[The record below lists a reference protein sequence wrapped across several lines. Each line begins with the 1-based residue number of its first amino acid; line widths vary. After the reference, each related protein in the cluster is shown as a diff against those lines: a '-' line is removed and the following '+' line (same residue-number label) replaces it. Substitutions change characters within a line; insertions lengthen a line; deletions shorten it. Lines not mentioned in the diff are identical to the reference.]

1 MSPSTTAQNVLPERR
16 LGIRVFGYIVFT
28 LAVLFLVFVAMNE
41 NFRWRMVGDF
51 LFDQNILI
59 GITNTLLLTVIS
71 MAAGTLLGIVLALM
85 KMAKAK
91 QLRII
96 ADGYIWLFR
105 GVPLLV
111 QLLFWFNLSAL
122 FPKIGIGVPD
132 SSFWIGVN
140 ANEIISPLTAAILAL
155 TLHEAAYMAEI
166 VRSGILSIDKGQ
178 SEAAGALGMT
188 PSKIMKR
195 IILPQAMRVIIPPT
209 GNQVISMLK
218 TTSLVSI
225 IALNDLLYSAQ
236 IIYSTNY
243 QVIPLLLV
251 ASIWYLAMVSVLT
264 FIQSRIERHFSKSDY
279 AMAKSSVKVPA

>member
-132 SSFWIGVN
+132 SSFWIGFN